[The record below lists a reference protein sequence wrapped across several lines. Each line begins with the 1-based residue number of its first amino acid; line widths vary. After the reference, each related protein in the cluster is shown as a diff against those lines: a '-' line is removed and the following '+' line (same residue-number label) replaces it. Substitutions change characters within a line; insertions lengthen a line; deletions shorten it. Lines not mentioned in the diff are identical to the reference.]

1 MAEHEID
8 ELLLALNRRARVPL
22 TQLPT
27 PIHRLENF
35 GRQLDGPELWI
46 KRDDLTGLE
55 GGGNKTRKLEFL
67 VGDAIQ
73 SGADMLVTAG
83 AIQSNHTRQTAAA
96 AAKSG
101 LKCALLHFGW
111 TKDAGPQYN
120 LTMRAAMITKPIFI
134 IGNIRSGTTIL
145 YNLLA
150 THREVCWY
158 SNHTNRFPRIGA
170 LAATHRLMG
179 VPYIGDAQRRAL
191 TRSRSMVS
199 GLRGVPWPDEGDDI
213 YHSYCGLG
221 GDRDGVETTLT
232 EAMENKLKKTIRN
245 HLTFSG
251 KRRFLNKQTANVRR
265 LDLMNR
271 VFPDAYYI
279 HCIRDGRAV
288 ANSTLR
294 MSWWNDLYIWWLG
307 QTVSQWAETG
317 RDPIELC
324 AL

>member
-1 MAEHEID
+1 
-8 ELLLALNRRARVPL
+8 
-22 TQLPT
+22 
-27 PIHRLENF
+27 
-35 GRQLDGPELWI
+35 
-46 KRDDLTGLE
+46 
-55 GGGNKTRKLEFL
+55 
-67 VGDAIQ
+67 
-73 SGADMLVTAG
+73 
-83 AIQSNHTRQTAAA
+83 
-96 AAKSG
+96 
-101 LKCALLHFGW
+101 
-111 TKDAGPQYN
+111 
-120 LTMRAAMITKPIFI
+120 MITKPIFI

-221 GDRDGVETTLT
+221 SDRDGVETTLT

-251 KRRFLNKQTANVRR
+251 KRRFLNKQTANIRR

-324 AL
+324 ALYWKRNVEEVQNNRTLFEGRYIEVRYEELTRDTHGVLRRLVDFCELNGPDKFINLLPAQLPNMNHQWGEQLTEEQKSLLHDSIGEFLSKLGYLRA